1 MVLTIVCVYM
11 SPFAGVAHEDLGGD
25 CSHLH
30 PVDVG
35 RQAGLPTHKAQA
47 GHQAWGAMCTCRHAC
62 TCTCTCMYMYPL
74 LSIELRVTMGETPL
88 PLHFAFVLHL

>member
-1 MVLTIVCVYM
+1 MVLMIVCVYM
-11 SPFAGVAHEDLGGD
+11 SPFAGVDHEDLGGD

-62 TCTCTCMYMYPL
+62 TCMYMYMYPL
-74 LSIELRVTMGETPL
+74 LSIELRVAMGETPL